1 MYMTFVYVLI
11 SDCDK
16 KLHPKAY
23 EAPPFKYFAESLL
36 KIVLNPHIDSDR
48 VCHTWPVVGITSS
61 ATFVVNVTSLK
72 HPDDVR
78 KDFFGKWIHSGS
90 HPFTFKACFRE
101 DGNIRVEKC
110 APGASGDVYYLRR
123 LHSYHPSNPDFKR
136 MIAFVSGMSSLQFC
150 SVLICL

>member
-23 EAPPFKYFAESLL
+23 EAPPSKYFAESLL

-61 ATFVVNVTSLK
+61 ATFVVNVTSMFVKTFLA
-72 HPDDVR
+72 
-78 KDFFGKWIHSGS
+78 SGYIQG
-90 HPFTFKACFRE
+90 PTLFTFKAYFRE
-101 DGNIRVEKC
+101 DGSIRVEKC